1 MSGLSRIAE
10 TLSDYAVS
18 VAKNNWSEKVS
29 LLHVFAAV
37 RRWDKTKFDTT
48 FPELEEK
55 LSAALAQSR
64 GDALK
69 PEGFEP
75 EVTEALQQI
84 SNEAD
89 VWVLAEKLLGVLN
102 DQLNQVIQDAG
113 DGVAAKTAD
122 ADTDADEVVDEAE
135 IVTSVASLDLALLLN
150 IELVTIAEA
159 ILGSESPELARRLA
173 SDALFVSNKVL
184 GSDSPEVKHALS
196 QSLSLGS
203 EEISNH
209 GKLSMTVHDIAS
221 VNHPDARRI
230 ATKIAL
236 ALVDVGEYSAA
247 LDDKVT
253 KEETDR
259 IDTIRLELREQLSDK
274 IDVASDAIVEF
285 EQKFSHLVGM
295 ENVKTDLRK
304 RVDFL
309 VVCKRRQQRGH
320 VVASQRM
327 HMAFVGN
334 PGTGKTTVARLYAEL
349 LQNVGLLPSNRVI
362 ETDRSGLVA
371 EYVGQTDKK
380 TKDVIK
386 KANGG
391 VLFIDEAYALNDRY
405 GHQKGFGEEA
415 TDVLVK
421 EMEDRRESLVVI
433 VAGYK
438 EPMSDFLQMNPG
450 LKSRIPVVIDFPDYS
465 EDELIEITVRIGESR
480 GLDFD
485 QDALE
490 KARILFR
497 GEKVK
502 VGFGNAREVENVI
515 DAAQRNLTLR
525 ISHLGN
531 LATEIESHRVT
542 AVDIPD
548 MTDEPAKKQ
557 IGFIRSN

>member
-1 MSGLSRIAE
+1 
-10 TLSDYAVS
+10 
-18 VAKNNWSEKVS
+18 
-29 LLHVFAAV
+29 
-37 RRWDKTKFDTT
+37 
-48 FPELEEK
+48 
-55 LSAALAQSR
+55 
-64 GDALK
+64 
-69 PEGFEP
+69 
-75 EVTEALQQI
+75 
-84 SNEAD
+84 
-89 VWVLAEKLLGVLN
+89 
-102 DQLNQVIQDAG
+102 
-113 DGVAAKTAD
+113 
-122 ADTDADEVVDEAE
+122 
-135 IVTSVASLDLALLLN
+135 
-150 IELVTIAEA
+150 
-159 ILGSESPELARRLA
+159 
-173 SDALFVSNKVL
+173 
-184 GSDSPEVKHALS
+184 
-196 QSLSLGS
+196 
-203 EEISNH
+203 
-209 GKLSMTVHDIAS
+209 
-221 VNHPDARRI
+221 
-230 ATKIAL
+230 
-236 ALVDVGEYSAA
+236 
-247 LDDKVT
+247 
-253 KEETDR
+253 
-259 IDTIRLELREQLSDK
+259 
-274 IDVASDAIVEF
+274 
-285 EQKFSHLVGM
+285 
-295 ENVKTDLRK
+295 
-304 RVDFL
+304 
-309 VVCKRRQQRGH
+309 
-320 VVASQRM
+320 
-327 HMAFVGN
+327 MAFVGN

-465 EDELIEITVRIGESR
+465 EDELIEITERIGESR

-497 GEKVK
+497 GEKLK

-557 IGFIRSN
+557 IGFIRNN